1 MLYKSNERMKITF
14 NEDFL
19 SRVDFVRAVVR
30 YLTKHNKDCKILD
43 LYYLSINNR
52 KYYLRDQNL
61 TPEGSKSIQNA
72 ILIPVE
78 E

>member
-1 MLYKSNERMKITF
+1 MLYKSNERIKITL

-19 SRVDFVRAVVR
+19 SRVDFMRAVVR
-30 YLTKHNKDCKILD
+30 YLTRHNKECKILD

-61 TPEGSKSIQNA
+61 TPEGAKFIRNA